1 MKKNKHLKKRR
12 GFVMATVFVAMSVVM
27 LLSSVLLLMVQ
38 VDMNRSKLNDTLLK
52 REETLQE
59 IADKFVKEGLSGN
72 EQYND
77 SGFYYHVV
85 EDNSAGTKTLY
96 VSGSAIDEST
106 AEKDIDYILKITI
119 DASNS
124 KNIVTL
130 WVRKK

>member
-59 IADKFVKEGLSGN
+59 IADKFKKGDLSSIH
-72 EQYND
+72 QYIG
-77 SGFYYHVV
+77 SGFYCRVV

-96 VSGSAIDEST
+96 VSGSAI
-106 AEKDIDYILKITI
+106 AEHTEENEIDYILKITT
-119 DASNS
+119 DAN
-124 KNIVTL
+124 NHITL
-130 WVRKK
+130 WDRKK

>member
-1 MKKNKHLKKRR
+1 MKKNKRLKKRR

-59 IADKFVKEGLSGN
+59 IADKFVKKDLSDN
-72 EQYND
+72 NSQYND

-85 EDNSAGTKTLY
+85 VEANSPKTLY
-96 VSGSAIDEST
+96 VSGSVIDGNTE
-106 AEKDIDYILKITI
+106 EKDIDYILKITI
-119 DASNS
+119 DDGN
-124 KNIVTL
+124 NITL
-130 WVRKK
+130 WDRKQ

>member
-52 REETLQE
+52 REKTLQE

-72 EQYND
+72 EQYSD

-85 EDNSAGTKTLY
+85 AASGASTKTLY
-96 VSGSAIDEST
+96 VSGSAIAGNTE
-106 AEKDIDYILKITI
+106 ENDIDFILKITI
-119 DASNS
+119 DASTN
-124 KNIVTL
+124 KNIITL
-130 WVRKK
+130 WDRKQ

>member
-59 IADKFVKEGLSGN
+59 IADDFVKSGN
-72 EQYND
+72 PP
-77 SGFYYHVV
+77 SGTSFYCKVF
-85 EDNSAGTKTLY
+85 NGSTNTKTLY
-96 VSGSAIDEST
+96 VSGSAI
-106 AEKDIDYILKITI
+106 AENTEEKSIDYILKITI
-119 DASNS
+119 DTSNNNS
-124 KNIVTL
+124 ITL
-130 WVRKK
+130 WDRKK

>member
-59 IADKFVKEGLSGN
+59 IADKFKKGDLPGDSQYSG
-72 EQYND
+72 
-77 SGFYYHVV
+77 SGFYCRVV

-96 VSGSAIDEST
+96 VSGSAIAEHT
-106 AEKDIDYILKITI
+106 EEKDIDYILKITI
-119 DASNS
+119 DAS
-124 KNIVTL
+124 KNIITL
-130 WVRKK
+130 WDRKQ

>member
-59 IADKFVKEGLSGN
+59 IADKFVKEGLSGIH
-72 EQYND
+72 QYNS
-77 SGFYYHVV
+77 SGFYYRVV
-85 EDNSAGTKTLY
+85 GANDASPKTLY
-96 VSGSAIDEST
+96 VSGSAIAEST
-106 AEKDIDYILKITI
+106 EENNIDFILKITI
-119 DASNS
+119 DAK
-124 KNIVTL
+124 KNITL
-130 WVRKK
+130 WDRKK

>member
-59 IADKFVKEGLSGN
+59 IADDFVDNGRIDGN
-72 EQYND
+72 Y
-77 SGFYYHVV
+77 SGFYCTVR
-85 EDNSAGTKTLY
+85 ELNLY
-96 VSGSAIDEST
+96 VTGSAIASEADEES
-106 AEKDIDYILKITI
+106 IDYILRITI
-119 DASNS
+119 DTSNNNS
-124 KNIVTL
+124 ITL
-130 WVRKK
+130 WDRKK